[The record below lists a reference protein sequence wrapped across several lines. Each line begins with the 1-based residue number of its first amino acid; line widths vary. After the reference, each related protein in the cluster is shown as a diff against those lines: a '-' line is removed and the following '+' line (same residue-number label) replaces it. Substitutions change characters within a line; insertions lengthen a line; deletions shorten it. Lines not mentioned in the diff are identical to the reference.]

1 MHKLDVEWF
10 EFGCCSEFQPESKMG
25 EDVWVSLKTCTW
37 YQNHGFETFQQHVVF
52 SNMQSQNTK
61 SYLMVVKLT

>member
-10 EFGCCSEFQPESKMG
+10 EFGCSSEFQPESKMG
-25 EDVWVSLKTCTW
+25 DVWVSLKTCTW

-61 SYLMVVKLT
+61 RYLMAVKLT